1 MAECCGRNFYG
12 RSLSGTGRARYE
24 LSDLLM
30 CLYFFYDINHLR
42 MSVAAKRRLREESTE
57 SEYVYVFDD
66 ASFPTQPCF
75 KVGISTRAPEFRL
88 TELNRGRP
96 TKLGF
101 VYAAT
106 CYHAHPAEQI
116 VHKLLED
123 FRVPNTE
130 FFAGVPEHVVVNLVR
145 AVCDLNKISRGP
157 SATPMAQMEE
167 AFPDAPPSPPSP
179 PVPQPSASSG
189 ISAASQETLVD
200 DEVSNITTDDPHA
213 QKSAD
218 LEVVRN
224 ATFFQAIMPTGTS
237 FEDVRGVFASVDRKL
252 QKRNPQC
259 ALFLEKESQIV
270 CFFSEGSDVGTKQKA
285 LRTMQ
290 AVIAP
295 ISTYNVL
302 VRTINAIVKPP
313 IGVGAKL
320 LGHFRCPDALVE
332 KCNIAPAK

>member
-1 MAECCGRNFYG
+1 
-12 RSLSGTGRARYE
+12 
-24 LSDLLM
+24 
-30 CLYFFYDINHLR
+30 
-42 MSVAAKRRLREESTE
+42 MSVAAKRRLREDSTE
-57 SEYVYVFDD
+57 CEYVYVFDD

-75 KVGISTRAPEFRL
+75 KVGISTRPPEVRL

-106 CYHAHPAEQI
+106 CVHAHPAEQI

-145 AVCDLNKISRGP
+145 SVCDLNKVVDGRGALP
-157 SATPMAQMEE
+157 LPVQAEPAMDEVV
-167 AFPDAPPSPPSP
+167 PPLLPAAAGGGAGAG
-179 PVPQPSASSG
+179 ASD
-189 ISAASQETLVD
+189 SQDSD
-200 DEVSNITTDDPHA
+200 DEVSAMTGATAPDDGGQV

-218 LEVVRN
+218 LEAVRN
-224 ATFFQAIMPTGTS
+224 ATFFQANMPPGTS
-237 FEDVRGVFASVDRKL
+237 VEDVRAVFASAKKL

-259 ALFLEKESQIV
+259 ALFLEKDSQIV
-270 CFFSEGSDVGTKQKA
+270 CFFCEGSDAGAKQKA
-285 LRTMQ
+285 LRTMN
-290 AVIAP
+290 AIIAP

-313 IGVGAKL
+313 VGVGAKL
-320 LGHFRCPDALVE
+320 LGHFRCPDVLVE
-332 KCNIAPAK
+332 KCSVAK

>member
-1 MAECCGRNFYG
+1 
-12 RSLSGTGRARYE
+12 
-24 LSDLLM
+24 
-30 CLYFFYDINHLR
+30 
-42 MSVAAKRRLREESTE
+42 MSVSAKRRLREDSNET
-57 SEYVYVFDD
+57 EYVYVFDD

-75 KVGISTRAPEFRL
+75 KVGISTRAPEMRL

-106 CYHAHPAEQI
+106 CFHAHPAEQI

-145 AVCDLNKISRGP
+145 AVCDLNKVSRGTSP
-157 SATPMAQMEE
+157 ASQALEDE
-167 AFPDAPPSPPSP
+167 DVSPPSP
-179 PVPQPSASSG
+179 PAGAGAASTS
-189 ISAASQETLVD
+189 SQETLLD
-200 DEVSNITTDDPHA
+200 DDASNVATDETQT

-218 LEVVRN
+218 LEAVRN
-224 ATFFQAIMPTGTS
+224 ATFFQANMPAGTS
-237 FEDVRGVFASVDRKL
+237 FEDVRAAFVSVDRKL
-252 QKRNPQC
+252 QKRNAQC
-259 ALFLEKESQIV
+259 ALFLEKDAQIV
-270 CFFSEGSDVGTKQKA
+270 CFFCEGSDAGVKQKA
-285 LRTMQ
+285 LRGLN

-295 ISTYNVL
+295 INTYNVL

-313 IGVGAKL
+313 IGSGAKL

-332 KCNIAPAK
+332 KCSVK

>member
-1 MAECCGRNFYG
+1 
-12 RSLSGTGRARYE
+12 
-24 LSDLLM
+24 
-30 CLYFFYDINHLR
+30 
-42 MSVAAKRRLREESTE
+42 MSVAAKRRLREDSTE
-57 SEYVYVFDD
+57 TNEYVYVFDD

-75 KVGISTRAPEFRL
+75 KVGISTRPPEFRL

-106 CYHAHPAEQI
+106 CFHAHPAEQI

-145 AVCDLNKISRGP
+145 AVCDLNKVSRGP
-157 SATPMAQMEE
+157 HAAPVAQVEEDFHEAT
-167 AFPDAPPSPPSP
+167 PSPPSP
-179 PVPQPSASSG
+179 PTVP
-189 ISAASQETLVD
+189 ISAATAPQEMLD
-200 DEVSNITTDDPHA
+200 DELSNITTDDA
-213 QKSAD
+213 QVQKSAD
-218 LEVVRN
+218 LEAVRN
-224 ATFFQAIMPTGTS
+224 ASFFQANMPAGTL
-237 FEDVRGVFASVDRKL
+237 FEDVRGAFVSVERKL

-259 ALFLEKESQIV
+259 ALFLEKDSQIV
-270 CFFSEGSDVGTKQKA
+270 CFFCEGSDAGAKQKA
-285 LRTMQ
+285 LRTMN

-313 IGVGAKL
+313 VGVGAKL
-320 LGHFRCPDALVE
+320 LGHFRCPDTLVE
-332 KCNIAPAK
+332 KCVTASAK

>member
-1 MAECCGRNFYG
+1 
-12 RSLSGTGRARYE
+12 
-24 LSDLLM
+24 
-30 CLYFFYDINHLR
+30 

-130 FFAGVPEHVVVNLVR
+130 FFAGVSEHVVVNLVR
-145 AVCDLNKISRGP
+145 AVCDLNKVSRA
-157 SATPMAQMEE
+157 SAAPVAQVEE
-167 AFPDAPPSPPSP
+167 DFPDATPSPPSP
-179 PVPQPSASSG
+179 PTVP
-189 ISAASQETLVD
+189 IYAASAPQEMLD
-200 DEVSNITTDDPHA
+200 DEVSNITTDDAHA

-224 ATFFQAIMPTGTS
+224 ATFFQAIMPAGTL
-237 FEDVRGVFASVDRKL
+237 FEDVRGVFVSVDRKL

-259 ALFLEKESQIV
+259 AIFLEKDSQIV

-285 LRTMQ
+285 MRTMQ

-295 ISTYNVL
+295 INTYNVL

-332 KCNIAPAK
+332 KCNVALAK